1 VVGVSADSMDI
12 ARGIGERD
20 DEAFSDRPKPASVT
34 IQASICSSLYLIL
47 QGVHFWRWPFA
58 ADGGQAATIFSLAMG
73 MAPKECLRRR
83 LAEAPV
89 ALMRPFLI
97 VTSDPFVE
105 IVLQLRDQG
114 VWLLAESDA
123 VEFILTWSC
132 AGAQRFR
139 SSAGSSSRSWI
150 DRYLPPR
157 GHQ

>member
-73 MAPKECLRRR
+73 MASRN
-83 LAEAPV
+83 V
-89 ALMRPFLI
+89 
-97 VTSDPFVE
+97 
-105 IVLQLRDQG
+105 
-114 VWLLAESDA
+114 
-123 VEFILTWSC
+123 C
-132 AGAQRFR
+132 AGV
-139 SSAGSSSRSWI
+139 
-150 DRYLPPR
+150 LPK
-157 GHQ
+157 HQWP